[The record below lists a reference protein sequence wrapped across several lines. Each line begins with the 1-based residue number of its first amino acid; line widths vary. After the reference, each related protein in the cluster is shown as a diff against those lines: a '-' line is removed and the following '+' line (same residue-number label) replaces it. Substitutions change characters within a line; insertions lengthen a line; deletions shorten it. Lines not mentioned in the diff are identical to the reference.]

1 MRQGEEEQQLIRKQ
15 ADLKEGIAGLKDRID
30 MAQTEEEQRFA
41 NLNEKVSAV
50 DIRCEREVGLARE
63 ELQLKHQELGQA
75 HEELKTE
82 VAELR
87 KRLSVKESTLRS
99 CDCPRVYLCSKFYLC
114 RFWIHPWRPS

>member
-1 MRQGEEEQQLIRKQ
+1 
-15 ADLKEGIAGLKDRID
+15 

-50 DIRCEREVGLARE
+50 DIHCEREVGLARE

-87 KRLSVKESTLRS
+87 KRLSAKESTLHVTAPEFTSAPSFISAGSISTPGDHHDSPRS
-99 CDCPRVYLCSKFYLC
+99 QQ
-114 RFWIHPWRPS
+114 HPPTL